1 MPRILVVDDEV
12 NLAEAICLLLKSH
25 GHEVETAATGE
36 DALVLCEAQQFD
48 LLVLDIAL
56 PGMSGMEVFERV
68 RAFSPSTVTVFI
80 TAHGSIRNAVS
91 AIRNGAF
98 DYVTKPFDNDDLL
111 LAVTRGLER
120 HRLQERIVELEQ
132 DLTTRTT
139 FAGIVGRS
147 QAIQEALRRLAK
159 VALSDVTVLL
169 AGETGTGKELAARSV
184 HQQSDRAQRPF
195 LAINCGAIP
204 PSLAESELFGHE
216 RGAFTDAKA
225 QRAGLFEQAEGGV
238 LFLDEVGDLSLELQV
253 KLLRVLEERQIRRVG
268 GDRAIPLNVRVIA
281 ATNRPLE
288 ADMRSGRFREDLFWR
303 LNVVRIEMPPLRER
317 REDLSLLI
325 NHLLSRI
332 NAECRTRITGLSRE
346 AMGLLQSYDWPGN
359 VRELSNV
366 LKHGAIMAEGL
377 VVNVQDLPDYINGLS
392 PEVESVGGEVPSSD
406 GEPPMQRLDVVMMA
420 TEQGLVEA
428 ALERCRGN
436 QSAAAAALGI
446 TRRTLY
452 SKLRRYR
459 T

>member
-12 NLAEAICLLLKSH
+12 HLADAICLLLRSH
-25 GHEVETAATGE
+25 GHEVETVATGE
-36 DALVLCEAQQFD
+36 DALSLVEAQRFD
-48 LLVLDIAL
+48 LLVLDISL
-56 PGMSGMEVFERV
+56 PGMSGMDVFERV
-68 RAFSPSTVTVFI
+68 RAISPRTVTVFI
-80 TAHGSIRNAVS
+80 TAHGTIRSAVA

-132 DLTTRTT
+132 DLSTRTN

-147 QAIQEALRRLAK
+147 QAIQEALRKLAK
-159 VALSDVTVLL
+159 VARSDVTVLL

-184 HQQSDRAQRPF
+184 HQQSDRAQHPF

-216 RGAFTDAKA
+216 RGAFTDAKS
-225 QRAGLFEQAEGGV
+225 QRPGWFEQAEDGV
-238 LFLDEVGDLSLELQV
+238 LFLDEVGDLSLDLQV

-268 GDRAIPLNVRVIA
+268 GDKLISVNVRVIA

-288 ADMRSGRFREDLFWR
+288 ADIKSGRFREDLFWR

-317 REDLSLLI
+317 RVDLSLLI
-325 NHLLSRI
+325 NHLLGRI
-332 NAECRTRITGLSRE
+332 NAECRTRITGLSEE
-346 AMGLLQSYDWPGN
+346 ATSILQSYDWPGN

-377 VVNVQDLPDYINGLS
+377 VVGVKDLPDYISGLA
-392 PEVESVGGEVPSSD
+392 PDGESVADGETTTDV
-406 GEPPMQRLDVVMMA
+406 EPPMQRLDVVMMA

-459 T
+459 E